1 MPSRWPPS
9 NTPQVALLAGAA
21 ALAVLAAGCV
31 VFGTDR
37 REAQAVSRGELTQL
51 LDSTRLPD
59 LDGAVKP
66 LRGRMGPT
74 GLLVVFVDTTCPSAA
89 VAISNMS
96 SIAPVLAKRKIPSVL
111 VNLGD
116 AKWVVEQVYAARK
129 VAIPV
134 LYDTGKATQTAW
146 RITSVPTVV
155 LLDADGAVCYRGRA
169 VWADVASA
177 AEKSLKLAAGS
188 VKFAA
193 EGTEFG

>member
-1 MPSRWPPS
+1 MTSRWLS
-9 NTPQVALLAGAA
+9 RRTSQAALLTAA
-21 ALAVLAAGCV
+21 AVLAVLASGCV

-37 REAQAVSRGELTQL
+37 KEAQAVSRSELTQL
-51 LDSTRLPD
+51 LDTTRLPD

-66 LRGRMGPT
+66 LRDRMGPA

-89 VAISNMS
+89 VAAGNMP
-96 SIAPVLAKRKIPSVL
+96 SIAPVLARQKIPSVL

-116 AKWVVEQVYAARK
+116 AKWVVERVYAARK
-129 VAIPV
+129 VGVPV
-134 LYDTGKATQTAW
+134 LYDTGKATQATW

-155 LLDADGAVCYRGRA
+155 LLDSDGAVCYRGRA
-169 VWADVASA
+169 VWADVAAA